1 MVVVFHM
8 EIMTGMAVQ
17 SIQGR
22 LGTLADR
29 HSFLLP
35 VVWAAMGCCRDSSGE
50 LGRSGAGCVSEP
62 DSEPLPCGV

>member
-1 MVVVFHM
+1 M

-35 VVWAAMGCCRDSSGE
+35 VVWAATGWCRGNSE
-50 LGRSGAGCVSEP
+50 VLGRSGAGCVSGAN
-62 DSEPLPCGV
+62 S